1 MLEKRESNITMQLA
15 RVFKVF
21 EDFRLVQQIMEE
33 IEKLKI
39 YTIKNPLMIFNTT
52 PPRIADT
59 ALATNE

>member
-1 MLEKRESNITMQLA
+1 MQLA